1 MNDAKLNEIQKLVL
15 PATLSDRNKVLGVIN
30 TWALF
35 KAELLNEIRRRPMGT
50 YDQREDVTDSLDRV
64 KMMNIWP
71 WGGAL
76 ESILEHVGQTTI
88 LEHWNRCLNFARE
101 ELKKMESKAA

>member
-1 MNDAKLNEIQKLVL
+1 MNDEKLNEIQKLVL
-15 PATLSDRNKVLGVIN
+15 PATLSDRNKVLSVIASW
-30 TWALF
+30 TQF
-35 KAELLNEIRRRPMGT
+35 KSELLSEIKKRPMT
-50 YDQREDVTDSLDRV
+50 TFDQREDVSDAIDRV

-101 ELKKMESKAA
+101 ELKKLETKAA

>member
-1 MNDAKLNEIQKLVL
+1 MNAAKLDQIQQMALL
-15 PATLSDRNKVLGVIN
+15 ATLSERNKVLLVIN
-30 TWALF
+30 TWAQF
-35 KAELLNEIRRRPMGT
+35 KGELLNDIKNRPMAT
-50 YDQREDVTDSLDRV
+50 FQQREDVMDAIDRV

-76 ESILEHVGQTTI
+76 ESILEHVGAPTI